1 MREMHFPGRT
11 VRRETAPGKWCRK
24 GENMGKSIREFEIM
38 GISLPVYLL
47 ITALTGFVMLMGW
60 MPKGM
65 IGAFAVM
72 MVFGGLFNAVGNNL
86 PIVKTYL
93 GGGAIVCI
101 FAAAAMVTFGLIPN
115 AVVENVDTFMNTTG
129 FLNFY
134 IAALITGSILGM
146 NRTLLLRAAVRFL
159 PVALCAMTMAILAV
173 GVVGMVMGYGFSEAV
188 MYVAIPMMGGGMGA
202 GVVPLS
208 GMYAEALGQDSSII
222 ISRMIPASTL
232 GNVTAIIGAGL
243 LAKLGEVK
251 PALSGNGK
259 LMRKETEDMKD
270 SAMLPVGVQ
279 MMGIGMVLALSFYL
293 IGTIIGKL
301 VPAIHTYA
309 WMIIMVALSKA
320 LGIIPSKFEQA
331 AKQWSSFVMGNWT
344 QALLVGIGIS
354 MIDLVAVAE
363 AFSITYLIL
372 VLVVVGGVALGAGIG
387 GYLVGFYPIESAIT
401 AGLCTTNMGG
411 TGDIA
416 VLSAAHRM
424 ELLPFA
430 QISTRICGALILIVA
445 SVLVKV
451 LL

>member
-1 MREMHFPGRT
+1 MQ
-11 VRRETAPGKWCRK
+11 AA
-24 GENMGKSIREFEIM
+24 KSISGEKVQNSVGIFEKLSDIQIY
-38 GISLPVYLL
+38 GIGLQLYLAIFGATFVAMRLGWLPS
-47 ITALTGFVMLMGW
+47 
-60 MPKGM
+60 GM
-65 IGAFAVM
+65 IGAFLIM
-72 MVFGGLFNAVGNNL
+72 MVFGGLFNIIGNNC

-101 FAAAAMVTFGLIPN
+101 FASAGMVFAGWIPES
-115 AVVENVDTFMNTTG
+115 VIENVDSFMNTTG

-146 NRTLLLRAAVRFL
+146 SRSLLLRAAIRFL

-173 GVVGMVMGYGFSEAV
+173 GVVGMIMGYGFMDAI

-208 GMYAEALGQDSSII
+208 EMYAEALNADASGI

-232 GNVTAIIGAGL
+232 GNVTAIVGAGL

-251 PALSGNGK
+251 PSLSGNGK
-259 LMRKETEDMKD
+259 LMKKETDEMNDGEKPAESIQLMGMGLII
-270 SAMLPVGVQ
+270 AMT
-279 MMGIGMVLALSFYL
+279 FYL
-293 IGTIIGKL
+293 LGVYVNK
-301 VPAIHTYA
+301 AIPSVHTYA
-309 WMIIMVALSKA
+309 WMIILVAVSKA
-320 LGIIPSKFEQA
+320 LGIVPKRMEYA
-331 AKQWSSFVMGNWT
+331 AQQWSQFVMGNWT

-354 MIDLVAVAE
+354 MIDLNAVIG
-363 AFSITYLIL
+363 AFSVTYLIL

-387 GYLVGFYPIESAIT
+387 GYFVGFYPIESAIT

-416 VLSAAHRM
+416 VLSSAKRM

-430 QISTRICGALILIVA
+430 QISTRICGALILVVA
-445 SVLVKV
+445 SILIKV
-451 LL
+451 LF

>member
-1 MREMHFPGRT
+1 
-11 VRRETAPGKWCRK
+11 
-24 GENMGKSIREFEIM
+24 MGKRIKEFEIM

-47 ITALTGFVMLMGW
+47 ITALTGFVMVMGW

-72 MVFGGLFNAVGNNL
+72 MVFGGLFNALGNNL

-101 FAAAAMVTFGLIPN
+101 FAAAAMVTFGLIPD

-146 NRTLLLRAAVRFL
+146 NRSLLLRAAVRFL

-173 GVVGMVMGYGFSEAV
+173 GVVGMIMGYGFTEAV
-188 MYVAIPMMGGGMGA
+188 MYIAIPMMGGGMGA

-208 GMYAEALGQDSSII
+208 GMYAEALGQDSAII

-232 GNVTAIIGAGL
+232 GNVTAIVGAGL

-251 PALSGNGK
+251 PSLSGNGK
-259 LMRKETEDMKD
+259 LMRKETEEMTD
-270 SAMLPVGVQ
+270 SVMLPVGVQ

-293 IGTIIGKL
+293 IGGIVNKL

-344 QALLVGIGIS
+344 QALLVGIGVS
-354 MIDLVAVAE
+354 MIDLGAVAA
-363 AFSITYLIL
+363 AFSVTYLIL
-372 VLVVVGGVALGAGIG
+372 VLVVVGGVALGAGLG
-387 GYLVGFYPIESAIT
+387 GYLVGFYPIESSIT

>member
-1 MREMHFPGRT
+1 
-11 VRRETAPGKWCRK
+11 
-24 GENMGKSIREFEIM
+24 MGKANEKGFQIM
-38 GISLPVYLL
+38 GIPLSIYLL
-47 ITALTGFVMLMGW
+47 ITALVFVTMMCGW
-60 MPKGM
+60 LPKGM

-72 MVFGGLFNAVGNNL
+72 MVFGGLFNAIGNNL
-86 PIVKTYL
+86 PIVRTYL

-101 FAAAAMVTFGLIPN
+101 FASAALVTFGVVPQ
-115 AVVENVDTFMNTTG
+115 AVVENVDNFMNTTG

-159 PVALCAMTMAILAV
+159 PVALCAMTFAILLV
-173 GVVGMVMGYGFSEAV
+173 GVAGMVMGYGFSEAV

-208 GMYAEALGQDSSII
+208 GMYAEALNQDSAVI

-232 GNVTAIIGAGL
+232 GNVTAIVGAGL

-251 PALSGNGK
+251 PDLSGNGR

-270 SAMLPVGVQ
+270 SEQLPLSVQ
-279 MMGIGMVLALSFYL
+279 MMGIGMILALCFYL
-293 IGTIIGKL
+293 VGTIVGKFI
-301 VPAIHTYA
+301 PAIHAYA
-309 WMIIMVALSKA
+309 WMIIAVALSKA
-320 LGIIPSKFEQA
+320 AGLIPGKFEQA

-354 MIDLVAVAE
+354 MIDLNAVAS
-363 AFSITYLIL
+363 AFSVTYLIL
-372 VLVVVGGVALGAGIG
+372 VLVVVGGVALGAGVG
-387 GYLVGFYPIESAIT
+387 GQLVGFYPIESSIT

-416 VLSAAHRM
+416 VLSAAKRM

-430 QISTRICGALILIVA
+430 QIATRICGALILIVA
-445 SVLVKV
+445 SVLIKV

>member
-11 VRRETAPGKWCRK
+11 VRRETAPWKWCRK

-47 ITALTGFVMLMGW
+47 ITALTGFVMMMGW

-101 FAAAAMVTFGLIPN
+101 FAAAAMVTFGLIPD

-320 LGIIPSKFEQA
+320 LGVIPSKFEQA

>member
-1 MREMHFPGRT
+1 
-11 VRRETAPGKWCRK
+11 
-24 GENMGKSIREFEIM
+24 MGKANETGFQIM
-38 GISLPVYLL
+38 GIPLPIYLL
-47 ITALTGFVMLMGW
+47 ITALVFVTMMCGW
-60 MPKGM
+60 LPKGM
-65 IGAFAVM
+65 IGAFAIM
-72 MVFGGLFNAVGNNL
+72 MVFGGLFNAIGNNL

-101 FAAAAMVTFGLIPN
+101 FASAALVTFGVIPQ
-115 AVVENVDTFMNTTG
+115 AVVENVDNFMNTSG

-159 PVALCAMTMAILAV
+159 PVALCAMTFAILLV

-208 GMYAEALGQDSSII
+208 GMYAEALNQDSAMI

-232 GNVTAIIGAGL
+232 GNVTAIVGAGL

-251 PALSGNGK
+251 PNLSGNGR

-270 SAMLPVGVQ
+270 SEQLPPSVQ
-279 MMGIGMVLALSFYL
+279 MMGIGMILALCFYL
-293 IGTIIGKL
+293 VGTIVGKF
-301 VPAIHTYA
+301 VPAIHAYA
-309 WMIIMVALSKA
+309 WMIIAVALSKA
-320 LGIIPSKFEQA
+320 AGIIPGKFEQA

-354 MIDLVAVAE
+354 MIDLNAVAS

-387 GYLVGFYPIESAIT
+387 GQLVGFYPIESSIT

-416 VLSAAHRM
+416 VLSAAKRM

-430 QISTRICGALILIVA
+430 QIATRICGALILIVA
-445 SVLVKV
+445 SVLIKV